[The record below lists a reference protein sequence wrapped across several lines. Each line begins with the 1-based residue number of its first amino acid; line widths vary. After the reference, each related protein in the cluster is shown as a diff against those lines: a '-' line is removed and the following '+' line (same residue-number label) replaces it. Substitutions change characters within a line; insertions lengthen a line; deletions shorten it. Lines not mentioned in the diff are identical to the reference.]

1 MHQRLQESLRVID
14 TMRDE
19 RQELIRAHT
28 EETSK
33 LRRQRDSL
41 REQLEAGPAPAM
53 SAQSS
58 SAYADLY
65 PGMEALHMGVGG
77 QDWQQEDWAVSDFFP
92 PQGDVFQ
99 NQPEPVKTSP
109 VQDKRL
115 APALA
120 IQGRSKDPSET
131 RNDPPI
137 AQGLLFMLLLC
148 GAFVASK
155 PANSQPAVLPNM
167 PANVRAAAPTILNDL
182 LSGFDT
188 TSGPVSS
195 RTAVN
200 IAGRPLPSAA
210 AQQSPRPGKMDRV
223 HRSITASTKQ
233 QEMDQAFSLTPA
245 QYISMTNGEFQA
257 FEQPPSS
264 AQNGGADQQRRPLAE
279 ALASL
284 EEQPTHSMKAE
295 VYTRSLL
302 WEQIPADVIQQFKE
316 IVRDHNAIETRQ
328 QQHQQHQQRDRRPSH
343 DFTYKNEK

>member
-1 MHQRLQESLRVID
+1 MHQRLQESQRIID
-14 TMRDE
+14 TMREE
-19 RQELIRAHT
+19 RQYLVRAHT

-77 QDWQQEDWAVSDFFP
+77 QDWQQEDWAVGDFFP
-92 PQGDVFQ
+92 PQGDLFQ
-99 NQPEPVKTSP
+99 NQTEPIKASP
-109 VQDKRL
+109 VQEKRVVPT
-115 APALA
+115 PAA
-120 IQGRSKDPSET
+120 QGRSKDLTEA

-155 PANSQPAVLPNM
+155 PANLQPAGLPDM

-182 LSGFDT
+182 LSGFDSTLIPGSDRT
-188 TSGPVSS
+188 TVN
-195 RTAVN
+195 TA
-200 IAGRPLPSAA
+200 GQPYPSAA
-210 AQQSPRPGKMDRV
+210 VHPSPRPGKMDRV
-223 HRSITASTKQ
+223 HHRITASTKQ

-245 QYISMTNGEFQA
+245 QYISMTNGKFSSY
-257 FEQPPSS
+257 EQPPTPS
-264 AQNGGADQQRRPLAE
+264 QNEGGNPARRSLAE
-279 ALASL
+279 ALANL
-284 EEQPTHSMKAE
+284 EEQQPSNMKAE

-302 WEQIPADVIQQFKE
+302 WEQIPADVVRQFKE
-316 IVRDHNAIETRQ
+316 IVRDHNAIEARQ
-328 QQHQQHQQRDRRPSH
+328 QQHDRRPSH
-343 DFTYKNEK
+343 DFTYKNEQ